1 MDRFKASVGHSAF
14 SEKFNLCSRLKP
26 LFLLSNALAPSGK
39 RWKVRQEKLHKRRK
53 EDGLTLSGASRAPEL
68 LGKLARSFVL
78 VSDLGFW
85 FLSVLFSDCVLFG
98 FRLV

>member
-1 MDRFKASVGHSAF
+1 M
-14 SEKFNLCSRLKP
+14 
-26 LFLLSNALAPSGK
+26 FLLSNALAPSGK
-39 RWKVRQEKLHKRRK
+39 RWKVRQVKLHKRRK

-68 LGKLARSFVL
+68 LGELARSFVL
-78 VSDLGFW
+78 VSDLGFL